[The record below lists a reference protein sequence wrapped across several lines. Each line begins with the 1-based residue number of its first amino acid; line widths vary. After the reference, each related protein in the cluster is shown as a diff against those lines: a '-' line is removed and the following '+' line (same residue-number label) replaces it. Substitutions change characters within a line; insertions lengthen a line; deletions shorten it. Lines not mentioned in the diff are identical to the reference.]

1 VAFTVGA
8 GQAVVDVDPLG
19 LDTETEQ
26 GVALGGQILLIG
38 GASGVPDK
46 QRAHGTPPGLGP
58 VGSRVAPTRASGSAR
73 LKQQDA
79 PGLRLQGWQPG
90 AHRFR
95 RVAATCVVARTR
107 SNFAQRFGYTTDMT
121 AVPLGD
127 ARDRLSEYVSE
138 VERTHQRVTITRH
151 GHPAAVLISADDLA
165 AIEETLE
172 ILGTPGAAEAINEG
186 LADAAA
192 GRFADNDA
200 LKARY
205 GIA

>member
-1 VAFTVGA
+1 MPSTTVATTVHA
-8 GQAVVDVDPLG
+8 RVLPD
-19 LDTETEQ
+19 
-26 GVALGGQILLIG
+26 ILATL
-38 GASGVPDK
+38 
-46 QRAHGTPPGLGP
+46 LP
-58 VGSRVAPTRASGSAR
+58 V
-73 LKQQDA
+73 
-79 PGLRLQGWQPG
+79 
-90 AHRFR
+90 
-95 RVAATCVVARTR
+95 
-107 SNFAQRFGYTTDMT
+107 T

-127 ARDRLSEYVSE
+127 ARDRLSEYVSD

-200 LKARY
+200 LKSRY

>member
-1 VAFTVGA
+1 
-8 GQAVVDVDPLG
+8 
-19 LDTETEQ
+19 
-26 GVALGGQILLIG
+26 
-38 GASGVPDK
+38 
-46 QRAHGTPPGLGP
+46 
-58 VGSRVAPTRASGSAR
+58 
-73 LKQQDA
+73 
-79 PGLRLQGWQPG
+79 
-90 AHRFR
+90 
-95 RVAATCVVARTR
+95 
-107 SNFAQRFGYTTDMT
+107 MT

-172 ILGTPGAAEAINEG
+172 ILGTPGAAEAISEG

-192 GRFADNDA
+192 GRFADSDA

-205 GIA
+205 GIT

>member
-1 VAFTVGA
+1 MG
-8 GQAVVDVDPLG
+8 
-19 LDTETEQ
+19 
-26 GVALGGQILLIG
+26 
-38 GASGVPDK
+38 
-46 QRAHGTPPGLGP
+46 
-58 VGSRVAPTRASGSAR
+58 
-73 LKQQDA
+73 
-79 PGLRLQGWQPG
+79 
-90 AHRFR
+90 
-95 RVAATCVVARTR
+95 
-107 SNFAQRFGYTTDMT
+107 MT

-138 VERTHQRVTITRH
+138 VERTHQRVIITRH

-172 ILGTPGAAEAINEG
+172 ILGTPGAAEAINDG

-200 LKARY
+200 LKSRY

>member
-1 VAFTVGA
+1 MGLLFGIESGLLLTPESA
-8 GQAVVDVDPLG
+8 LG
-19 LDTETEQ
+19 LGDLHALAGSEPDQVGLRHHGED
-26 GVALGGQILLIG
+26 VA
-38 GASGVPDK
+38 
-46 QRAHGTPPGLGP
+46 HM
-58 VGSRVAPTRASGSAR
+58 RAS
-73 LKQQDA
+73 
-79 PGLRLQGWQPG
+79 
-90 AHRFR
+90 
-95 RVAATCVVARTR
+95 
-107 SNFAQRFGYTTDMT
+107 FAQCFGYTVAMT

-172 ILGTPGAAEAINEG
+172 ILGTPGAAEAIQEG

-200 LKARY
+200 LKSRY

>member
-1 VAFTVGA
+1 V
-8 GQAVVDVDPLG
+8 
-19 LDTETEQ
+19 
-26 GVALGGQILLIG
+26 GVATLI
-38 GASGVPDK
+38 V
-46 QRAHGTPPGLGP
+46 T
-58 VGSRVAPTRASGSAR
+58 
-73 LKQQDA
+73 
-79 PGLRLQGWQPG
+79 
-90 AHRFR
+90 
-95 RVAATCVVARTR
+95 RTR
-107 SNFAQRFGYTTDMT
+107 SSFAQCFGYTVGMS

-192 GRFADNDA
+192 GRFADNVA
-200 LKARY
+200 LKSRY

>member
-1 VAFTVGA
+1 MRNSAKNPSA
-8 GQAVVDVDPLG
+8 SKRPRSLIASASVVN
-19 LDTETEQ
+19 
-26 GVALGGQILLIG
+26 
-38 GASGVPDK
+38 
-46 QRAHGTPPGLGP
+46 
-58 VGSRVAPTRASGSAR
+58 APTWCEPTAAR
-73 LKQQDA
+73 
-79 PGLRLQGWQPG
+79 GVE
-90 AHRFR
+90 F
-95 RVAATCVVARTR
+95 ARP
-107 SNFAQRFGYTTDMT
+107 FGYNVLMI

-151 GHPAAVLISADDLA
+151 GRPAAVLISADDLA

-172 ILGTPGAAEAINEG
+172 ILGTPGAAEAISEG

-200 LKARY
+200 LKSRY